1 MLARLGARAAL
12 PRLLR
17 GRCRCSDATVAIDT
31 SGLIGRRG
39 PHAHEPAAAHMGLM
53 RELASHIQF
62 RGPLTVAEFM
72 SKALTHPV
80 HGYYM
85 RRDVFGREGDFTTS
99 PEVSQVF
106 GELIG
111 VWCVASWEMLGRPAA
126 VSLVE
131 PGPGR
136 GTLMADVLRAT
147 APFADFQRAAT
158 ANLIEVS
165 PHLRRLQRRT
175 LSRRSREA
183 AAAAEEEEEEEDA
196 AADGAA
202 DAAEAL
208 DWRLRDDSDASVR
221 VEWRGSVDEVPRGAP
236 VLLIA
241 HEFLDALP
249 AHQVRTRPPLS
260 RVMDAAK

>member
-1 MLARLGARAAL
+1 
-12 PRLLR
+12 
-17 GRCRCSDATVAIDT
+17 
-31 SGLIGRRG
+31 
-39 PHAHEPAAAHMGLM
+39 M
-53 RELASHIQF
+53 RELASHIRF

-85 RRDVFGREGDFTTS
+85 RRDVFGREGDFITS

-126 VSLVE
+126 ISLVE

-158 ANLIEVS
+158 ANLVEVS

-175 LSRRSREA
+175 LARRSREA
-183 AAAAEEEEEEEDA
+183 AAEEEAAEDEAA

-202 DAAEAL
+202 GAAEAL

-221 VEWRGSVDEVPRGAP
+221 VEWRGSVDDVPRGAP
-236 VLLIA
+236 LLLVA

-249 AHQVRTRPPLS
+249 AHQVRTIPPLN
-260 RVMDAAK
+260 RVIDAA